1 MLEDSLKSLQLNHS
15 SFHFILQFSFT
26 ILLGAKLKSLS
37 SQQEQMFLVR
47 KQYMKLKWNNIF
59 KEMLNQ
65 YDNDVAFLFSSF
77 HPRRFFQVV
86 IIWILLHT
94 FIEPGILQVSSN
106 WQCVHMMAN
115 AWHFFGH
122 FLKSLM
128 PSQLQFSMAL
138 HIWLWHILPGFV
150 LTINCLRFLFMEEIS
165 EKTALIWL
173 CMNLGQ
179 INSVIYLTNNITALL
194 RFRKE
199 VCWHSCTTFSRSFV

>member
-26 ILLGAKLKSLS
+26 ILIGAKLKSLS

-122 FLKSLM
+122 FLKPLM
-128 PSQLQFSMAL
+128 PSQL
-138 HIWLWHILPGFV
+138 PV
-150 LTINCLRFLFMEEIS
+150 LQLFNGPAHLIVTHPARLCPHNKLLTFLIH
-165 EKTALIWL
+165 
-173 CMNLGQ
+173 G
-179 INSVIYLTNNITALL
+179 
-194 RFRKE
+194 RDFRKD
-199 VCWHSCTTFSRSFV
+199 CTHLAMYEPGPNELCYLPY